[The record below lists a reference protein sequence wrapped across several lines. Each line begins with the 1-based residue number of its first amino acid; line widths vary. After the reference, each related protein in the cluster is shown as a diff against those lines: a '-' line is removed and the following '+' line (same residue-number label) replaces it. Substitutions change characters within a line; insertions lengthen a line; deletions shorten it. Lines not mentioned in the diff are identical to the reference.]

1 MVPGIMDWNA
11 ILKSPFT
18 WGLALGCL
26 FFVLSAWGHFKTKH
40 EFRRYR
46 KHLSDKL
53 DLDAAQLESLKR
65 EKDSLLKENENLRL
79 RIGML
84 AEKPD
89 AKIVRDLEILARA
102 EKRMV
107 LRAPGFA
114 PAWEAAKTEAADE
127 VAHEEMGKSL
137 PKRFFNRLFGNA
149 SLKLLDSAQTEAAAD
164 SAPATGH
171 TPAPTPPAPPAET
184 TPKPAA

>member
-1 MVPGIMDWNA
+1 MDWNA
-11 ILKSPFT
+11 IIRSPFT
-18 WGLALGCL
+18 WGLSLGLL
-26 FFVLSAWGHFKTKH
+26 FFVLSAWGHFKTKTD
-40 EFRRYR
+40 FRRYR

-53 DLDAAQLESLKR
+53 DLDAAQLEAIKR
-65 EKDSLLKENENLRL
+65 EKESLLKENENLRL

-89 AKIVRDLEILARA
+89 AKIARDLEILARA

-114 PAWEAAKTEAADE
+114 PAWEAAKSEAADE

-149 SLKLLDSAQTEAAAD
+149 SLKLLDSAQGEAAAD
-164 SAPATGH
+164 QAAASSQSAS
-171 TPAPTPPAPPAET
+171 PAPPEV
-184 TPKPAA
+184 KPAA

>member
-1 MVPGIMDWNA
+1 MDWHS
-11 ILKSPFT
+11 IVTSPFT
-18 WGLALGCL
+18 WGLSLGLL
-26 FFVLSAWGHFKTKH
+26 FFFLSAWGHFKTKH

-53 DLDAAQLESLKR
+53 DLDASQLEGLKK
-65 EKDSLLKENENLRL
+65 EKESLLKENENLRL

-84 AEKPD
+84 SETPD
-89 AKIVRDLEILARA
+89 QKIMRDLEILTRA

-114 PAWEAAKTEAADE
+114 PAWEAAKSEAADE
-127 VAHEEMGKSL
+127 VAQEELGKSL

-149 SLKLLDSAQTEAAAD
+149 ALKLLDSPETAAAAAAD
-164 SAPATGH
+164 NSTAAASSAPANGSTSPETG
-171 TPAPTPPAPPAET
+171 
-184 TPKPAA
+184 KM

>member
-1 MVPGIMDWNA
+1 MDWIEIA
-11 ILKSPFT
+11 KSPFT
-18 WGLALGCL
+18 WGLALGLL
-26 FFVLSAWGHFKTKH
+26 FFVLSAWGHFKTKT
-40 EFRRYR
+40 EFRRFR

-53 DLDAAQLESLKR
+53 DLDAAQLEALKKER
-65 EKDSLLKENENLRL
+65 ETLLKENEHLRL
-79 RIGML
+79 RIGMF

-89 AKIVRDLEILARA
+89 SKIARDLEILARA

-114 PAWEAAKTEAADE
+114 PAWEAAKSESADE

-149 SLKLLDSAQTEAAAD
+149 SLKLLDSAQGD
-164 SAPATGH
+164 GAPESSPAGSQN
-171 TPAPTPPAPPAET
+171 APTSDPGAGV
-184 TPKPAA
+184 KPAA

>member
-1 MVPGIMDWNA
+1 MDWSA
-11 ILKSPFT
+11 IAKSQFT
-18 WGLALGCL
+18 WGLALGVL
-26 FFVLSAWGHFKTKH
+26 FFVLSAWGHFKTKN

-53 DLDAAQLESLKR
+53 DLDAAQLESLKK

-79 RIGML
+79 RMGML

-89 AKIVRDLEILARA
+89 AKIARDLEILARA
-102 EKRMV
+102 EKRMI

-114 PAWEAAKTEAADE
+114 PAWEAAKSESADE
-127 VAHEEMGKSL
+127 VANEEMGKSL

-149 SLKLLDSAQTEAAAD
+149 SLKLLDSAQADAGTENPSSHQNSQNNAQ
-164 SAPATGH
+164 ATA
-171 TPAPTPPAPPAET
+171 TET
-184 TPKPAA
+184 GAKPAA

>member
-1 MVPGIMDWNA
+1 MDWNA
-11 ILKSPFT
+11 IIKSTFT
-18 WGLALGCL
+18 WGLALGLL
-26 FFVLSAWGHFKTKH
+26 FFVLSAWGHFKTKN

-53 DLDAAQLESLKR
+53 DLDAAQLESIKK
-65 EKDSLLKENENLRL
+65 EKESLLKENENLRL

-89 AKIVRDLEILARA
+89 AKIARDLEILARA

-114 PAWEAAKTEAADE
+114 PAWEAAKSEAADE

-149 SLKLLDSAQTEAAAD
+149 SLKLLDSAQSEAGAEAAAANQGTPNP
-164 SAPATGH
+164 SAPAT
-171 TPAPTPPAPPAET
+171 ET
-184 TPKPAA
+184 GAKPAA

>member
-1 MVPGIMDWNA
+1 MDWNA
-11 ILKSPFT
+11 ILKSQFT

-26 FFVLSAWGHFKTKH
+26 FFALSWWGHFKTKH
-40 EFRRYR
+40 EFRRFR

-53 DLDAAQLESLKR
+53 DLDAAQLEALKR
-65 EKDSLLKENENLRL
+65 ERESLLKENENLRL

-89 AKIVRDLEILARA
+89 AKIARDLEILARA

-114 PAWEAAKTEAADE
+114 PAWEAAKTESADE
-127 VAHEEMGKSL
+127 VAQEEMGKSL

-149 SLKLLDSAQTEAAAD
+149 SLKLLDSATLEGANDQAGTA
-164 SAPATGH
+164 SPPAT
-171 TPAPTPPAPPAET
+171 PPSPEVGA
-184 TPKPAA
+184 KPAA

>member
-1 MVPGIMDWNA
+1 MDWTA
-11 ILKSPFT
+11 IAKSHFT
-18 WGLALGCL
+18 WGLALGLL
-26 FFVLSAWGHFKTKH
+26 FFVLSAWGHFKTKN
-40 EFRRYR
+40 EFRRFR

-53 DLDAAQLESLKR
+53 DLDAAQLESLKKER
-65 EKDSLLKENENLRL
+65 ETLLKENENLRL

-84 AEKPD
+84 GEKPD
-89 AKIVRDLEILARA
+89 AKIARDLEILARA

-114 PAWEAAKTEAADE
+114 PAWEAAKSEAADE

-149 SLKLLDSAQTEAAAD
+149 SLKLLDSAQAESGLE
-164 SAPATGH
+164 SA
-171 TPAPTPPAPPAET
+171 TPSGQSTTPPTATAPEPGV
-184 TPKPAA
+184 KPAA

>member
-1 MVPGIMDWNA
+1 MDWHS
-11 ILKSPFT
+11 ILTSPFT
-18 WGLALGCL
+18 WGLSLGLL
-26 FFVLSAWGHFKTKH
+26 FFFLSAWGHFKTKN

-53 DLDAAQLESLKR
+53 DLDASQLESLKK
-65 EKDSLLKENENLRL
+65 EKETLLKESENLRL

-84 AEKPD
+84 SEKPD
-89 AKIVRDLEILARA
+89 QKIMRDLEILTRA

-114 PAWEAAKTEAADE
+114 PAWEAAKSEAADE
-127 VAHEEMGKSL
+127 VAQEELGKSL

-149 SLKLLDSAQTEAAAD
+149 ALKLLDSPESAASVGENQTPTGTGA
-164 SAPATGH
+164 SSPPSTGPA
-171 TPAPTPPAPPAET
+171 PAET
-184 TPKPAA
+184 GKM

>member
-1 MVPGIMDWNA
+1 MDWVA
-11 ILKSPFT
+11 IAKSPFT
-18 WGLALGCL
+18 WGLSLGLL
-26 FFVLSAWGHFKTKH
+26 FFFLSAWGHFQTKG

-53 DLDAAQLESLKR
+53 DLDAAQLEALKK
-65 EKDSLLKENENLRL
+65 EKETLARENENLRL

-84 AEKPD
+84 GEKPD
-89 AKIVRDLEILARA
+89 AKIARDLEILARA

-114 PAWEAAKTEAADE
+114 PAWEAAKADAADE
-127 VAHEEMGKSL
+127 VAHEDMGKSL

-149 SLKLLDSAQTEAAAD
+149 SLKLLDSAESTEAHTAETAGASSAS
-164 SAPATGH
+164 SAPAPGTD
-171 TPAPTPPAPPAET
+171 AAAS
-184 TPKPAA
+184 KPVA